1 MTVSIAD
8 GNKQRGMTLIEIMLT
23 TVISVMIIGS
33 ALGVILS
40 IGKSQLSLSNY
51 CSMNQQSRQALEVIG
66 RDIKLFDPSGLSITT
81 DGKTLTGSIP
91 DPSGTGTIAVKYN
104 YNPTKRILTRKLDD
118 SSSEETI
125 LFRDIESFS
134 LTGINKAGNTIT
146 NLSADATSI
155 KQLQLDIKLATKVLA
170 SNTRQPVISAQ
181 YTIRK

>member
-8 GNKQRGMTLIEIMLT
+8 GNKQRGMTLVEIMLT

-81 DGKTLTGSIP
+81 DGKTLKEAFPTQVVPGLYLSSTIMIP
-91 DPSGTGTIAVKYN
+91 
-104 YNPTKRILTRKLDD
+104 RK
-118 SSSEETI
+118 
-125 LFRDIESFS
+125 
-134 LTGINKAGNTIT
+134 G
-146 NLSADATSI
+146 
-155 KQLQLDIKLATKVLA
+155 
-170 SNTRQPVISAQ
+170 
-181 YTIRK
+181 Y